1 MARLTLRHEDLL
13 NIAKQ
18 DTSFMILMS
27 NSDPGVVPMLLQLS
41 EKWKKEKLRSQVTVT
56 NPLRLILFAAMIEE
70 FTNRVR
76 CLEKTEG
83 NPAWDKAREMGIVTA
98 DKSFCYR
105 GWDPDQTKLVPLD
118 SPPLTLAAA
127 LTALR
132 TIQTN
137 LAPGI
142 VHRFHATRPLSSKMQ
157 GPTTPFML
165 EVGLRHQ
172 NSSIIYNAEPKCSDG
187 VYRYDNETKHTGQ
200 ITVSSGSSDY
210 PQQTGEE
217 VDGFLPVDCVWG
229 CCLSNPGN
237 HCYIIASVIA
247 LAHVYLSTSLLQMP
261 RATMGDLGRG
271 IVQLLQKQPRYI
283 LDLPIWKTLLE
294 NWPEID
300 RQQDAPEL
308 LTYLLLRVPRSEVGE
323 WQARLQLAE
332 QQACD
337 LVDHGHNIQP
347 IRLVCAEVRMNSGI
361 SLQSCIN
368 AWCYDQGARHGFL
381 HPPPAWLFFQLERF
395 AVDSLSG
402 LVHKTSWRCHITTE
416 PVSVPFFRSEQGLEL
431 ENEFYMV
438 FALVLHHDMVLQFR
452 MDAILRYFVKT
463 TSGGIKMIII
473 KRPWLTV

>member
-1 MARLTLRHEDLL
+1 MEKGETTQSGDGDQSASTHLVCSYDRGIHKSSTVSGEDRGKSSMGQGPRDGDSHSRQVFLLQKVGSGSKQASAARFSPPHSGSSIDST
-13 NIAKQ
+13 Q
-18 DTSFMILMS
+18 DYTNKSGSGYCPPISCNQTSFEQDAGAHNTIHVGS
-27 NSDPGVVPMLLQLS
+27 GTTTS
-41 EKWKKEKLRSQVTVT
+41 
-56 NPLRLILFAAMIEE
+56 
-70 FTNRVR
+70 
-76 CLEKTEG
+76 
-83 NPAWDKAREMGIVTA
+83 
-98 DKSFCYR
+98 
-105 GWDPDQTKLVPLD
+105 KLVDHLQCPVD
-118 SPPLTLAAA
+118 S
-127 LTALR
+127 
-132 TIQTN
+132 
-137 LAPGI
+137 
-142 VHRFHATRPLSSKMQ
+142 
-157 GPTTPFML
+157 
-165 EVGLRHQ
+165 
-172 NSSIIYNAEPKCSDG
+172 EPKCSDG
-187 VYRYDNETKHTGQ
+187 VYRHDDETKYTGQ

-217 VDGFLPVDCVWG
+217 VDGSLPDDCVWR

-323 WQARLQLAE
+323 WQARIQLAD

-347 IRLVCAEVRMNSGI
+347 IRLVCAEVRMNLGI

-368 AWCYDQGARHGFL
+368 AWCYDRGARHGFL

-402 LVHKTSWRCHITTE
+402 LVHKTSWCCHIPSE
-416 PVSVPFFRSEQGLEL
+416 PVSVPFFRFEQGLEV
-431 ENEFYMV
+431 ENELYMV
-438 FALVLHHDMVLQFR
+438 FALVLHHGSTIQNGHYTTLLRQNDVWWHKDDHHKTTVVDSLTSQHEMLSY
-452 MDAILRYFVKT
+452 AILLR
-463 TSGGIKMIII
+463 
-473 KRPWLTV
+473 RC